1 MSNMRP
7 MFCVIRIT
15 AVGFLLWA
23 AGTGCAIA
31 STASP
36 QMQQEKTTID
46 PVDQV
51 LEQLHKT
58 ILDLKSYEGQIE
70 FKFIQPALFDSQ
82 DLKKGIL
89 YYTKDGTNS
98 KLRLNFLTRQQD
110 QEKEQKYLKQ
120 YIVLDGALLKNAG
133 HKFEGTWL
141 VDADYQLQEVQYCQ
155 LSKPNEPNQP
165 TNVFDLASEN
175 IPIIGF
181 GKIEDL
187 KKQFEIHLV
196 PREQAEPSELVQL
209 LLKVKPDS
217 MYKDKYK
224 SVVLWIDKKINL
236 PAEIIAQTTEG
247 DIYEI
252 KFLKPKINQSINRK
266 VFDFTLPKGF
276 GEPEIIPLKE
286 KDEQ

>member
-7 MFCVIRIT
+7 MFFVMRATT
-15 AVGFLLWA
+15 ACFLLWA
-23 AGTGCAIA
+23 AGTGCAIT
-31 STASP
+31 STTGP
-36 QMQQEKTTID
+36 QVPQEKTTTD

-51 LEQLHKT
+51 LEQLHKS

-89 YYTKDGTNS
+89 YYTKDGKSS
-98 KLRLNFLTRQQD
+98 KLRVNFLTRQQD

-120 YIVLDGALLKNAG
+120 YIVLDGSLLKSAG
-133 HKFEGTWL
+133 HKFEGIWL
-141 VDADYQLQEVQYCQ
+141 VDADYQLQEVKYCQ
-155 LSKPNEPNQP
+155 LSEPNEPNQP
-165 TNVFDLASEN
+165 TNVFDLAGEN
-175 IPIIGF
+175 MPIIGF
-181 GKIEDL
+181 GNIEDL

-217 MYKDKYK
+217 MYKDKYT
-224 SVVLWIDKKINL
+224 SIVLWIDKKINL
-236 PAEIIAQTTEG
+236 PVEIIAETTEG

-252 KFLKPKINQSINRK
+252 KFLKPKINQTINRK